1 MTDKVFVIGRR
12 NPDTDG
18 IASVIGYAYL
28 KKKITREDKYI
39 PVTAGLLEV
48 RTMKILD
55 FLLIKYPPLMEDL
68 NLHVSDI
75 MTKRVIVAPLGAP
88 VVEVFKIMVKEDIRV
103 VPVVDNEDKFFGL
116 VGFIDIA
123 KKSISTVVPD
133 VFRRVKTSIELM
145 SRSVSG
151 DVVNSVDGDE
161 EFISN
166 ITVVATSAERFCSA
180 IDTFDARGVVAVVG
194 DREDV
199 QRVAIEKKVR
209 CLVIFDGY
217 ELSEELLKLAKKNE
231 VSVICS
237 PYGAC
242 TTVGLIEWSA
252 PVYVIANKGEDTTRQ
267 GEKVDDIRER
277 MLTSPNRA
285 LPVIDEKTGKVLGVV
300 TRTDLAKYV
309 AKRVILIDHSD
320 TLNAPEGIFSCV
332 IKEIIDHHRFGD
344 IRLKEVAR
352 IRTEPWGSTS
362 AIVADEY
369 MRHDVKPE
377 RKIAFLLAAGIV
389 INTDFFEKAT
399 TTKKDKEM
407 FEWLIDVGGED
418 KESFISHIKN
428 L

>member
-1 MTDKVFVIGRR
+1 MTDKVFVVGRR

-18 IASVIGYAYL
+18 IASVIGYSYL
-28 KKKITREDKYI
+28 KKKITRKDNYV

-88 VVEVFKIMVKEDIRV
+88 IVEVFKIMVKEDIRV

-151 DVVNSVDGDE
+151 DVVNSVEGDE

-166 ITVVATSAERFCSA
+166 IITVATSAERFCSD
-180 IDTFDARGVVAVVG
+180 IDTFDTRGVVAVVG
-194 DREDV
+194 DREDA

-231 VSVICS
+231 VSVIYS

-252 PVYVIANKGEDTTRQ
+252 PVYVIANTGENTARQ

-285 LPVIDEKTGKVLGVV
+285 LPVIDEKTGKVLGVI
-300 TRTDLAKYV
+300 TRTDLAKHV

-332 IKEIIDHHRFGD
+332 IEEIIDHHRFGD
-344 IRLKEVAR
+344 IRLKKVAR
-352 IRTEPWGSTS
+352 IRTEPWSSTS

-369 MRHDVKPE
+369 MRHNIKPE
-377 RKIAFLLAAGIV
+377 RKIALLLAAGIV
-389 INTDFFEKAT
+389 MNTDFFEKAT

-407 FEWLIDVGGED
+407 FEWLINVGGKD
-418 KESFISHIKN
+418 KESFISNIKN

>member
-28 KKKITREDKYI
+28 KKKITREDKYV

-161 EFISN
+161 EFIAN

-180 IDTFDARGVVAVVG
+180 IDTFDAREVVAVIG

-199 QRVAIEKKVR
+199 QRVAIKKKVR

-217 ELSEELLKLAKKNE
+217 ELSEELLELAKKM
-231 VSVICS
+231 
-237 PYGAC
+237 
-242 TTVGLIEWSA
+242 
-252 PVYVIANKGEDTTRQ
+252 K
-267 GEKVDDIRER
+267 
-277 MLTSPNRA
+277 
-285 LPVIDEKTGKVLGVV
+285 
-300 TRTDLAKYV
+300 
-309 AKRVILIDHSD
+309 
-320 TLNAPEGIFSCV
+320 
-332 IKEIIDHHRFGD
+332 
-344 IRLKEVAR
+344 
-352 IRTEPWGSTS
+352 
-362 AIVADEY
+362 
-369 MRHDVKPE
+369 
-377 RKIAFLLAAGIV
+377 FLL
-389 INTDFFEKAT
+389 
-399 TTKKDKEM
+399 
-407 FEWLIDVGGED
+407 
-418 KESFISHIKN
+418 FI
-428 L
+428 LPMVLAPRLV

>member
-18 IASVIGYAYL
+18 TASVIGYSYL

-39 PVTAGLLEV
+39 PVSAGLLEV

-285 LPVIDEKTGKVLGVV
+285 LPVIDEKTEKVLGVV

-377 RKIAFLLAAGIV
+377 RKIALLLAAGIV

-407 FEWLIDVGGED
+407 FEWLMDVGGED

>member
-1 MTDKVFVIGRR
+1 MIDKVFVIGRR

-28 KKKITREDKYI
+28 KKKITREDKYV

-75 MTKRVIVAPLGAP
+75 MTKRVIAAPLGAP

-161 EFISN
+161 EFIAN

-180 IDTFDARGVVAVVG
+180 IDTFDAREVVAVIG

-199 QRVAIEKKVR
+199 QKVAIEKKVR

-252 PVYVIANKGEDTTRQ
+252 PVYVIANKGESTTRQ

-332 IKEIIDHHRFGD
+332 IEEIIDHHRFGD

-369 MRHDVKPE
+369 MRHDIKPE

-389 INTDFFEKAT
+389 INTDFFEKVT
-399 TTKKDKEM
+399 TTKKDKEI

>member
-28 KKKITREDKYI
+28 KKKITREDKYV

-55 FLLIKYPPLMEDL
+55 FVLIKYPPLMEDL

-199 QRVAIEKKVR
+199 QKVAIEKKVR

-252 PVYVIANKGEDTTRQ
+252 PVYVIANKGESTTRQ

-332 IKEIIDHHRFGD
+332 IEEIIDHHRFGD

-369 MRHDVKPE
+369 MRHDIKPE

-389 INTDFFEKAT
+389 INTDFFEKVT

>member
-252 PVYVIANKGEDTTRQ
+252 PVYVIANKGESTTRQ

-369 MRHDVKPE
+369 MRHGMKPE
-377 RKIAFLLAAGIV
+377 GKIAFLLAAGIV

-407 FEWLIDVGGED
+407 FEWLIGVGGED

>member
-1 MTDKVFVIGRR
+1 MTDRVFVIGRK

-28 KKKITREDKYI
+28 KNKITGEDRYV

-75 MTKRVIVAPLGAP
+75 MAKRVIVAPLGTP
-88 VVEVFKIMVKEDIRV
+88 IVEVFKIMVKEDIRV
-103 VPVVDNEDKFFGL
+103 VPVVDNENRFFGL

-151 DVVNSVDGDE
+151 DVVNSVDGGE
-161 EFISN
+161 EFIAN
-166 ITVVATSAERFCSA
+166 IMVVATSAERFCSD

-199 QRVAIEKKVR
+199 QRVAIEKRIR
-209 CLVIFDGY
+209 CLVICDGY
-217 ELSEELLKLAKKNE
+217 ELSEELLELARKNE
-231 VSVICS
+231 VSVIYS

-242 TTVGLIEWSA
+242 TTVGLIEWST
-252 PVYVIANKGEDTTRQ
+252 PVYTIANKGESVARQ
-267 GEKVDDIRER
+267 GERVNDIRER

-285 LPVIDEKTGKVLGVV
+285 LPVIDEKTGKVLGII
-300 TRTDLAKYV
+300 TRTDLAKHV
-309 AKRVILIDHSD
+309 ARRVILIDHSD

-332 IKEIIDHHRFGD
+332 VEEIIDHHRFGD
-344 IRLKEVAR
+344 IRLKEAAR

-369 MRHDVKPE
+369 MKHNLKPE
-377 RKIAFLLAAGIV
+377 RKIALLLAAGIM
-389 INTDFFEKAT
+389 INTEFFEKAT
-399 TTKKDKEM
+399 TTEKDKEM
-407 FEWLIDVGGED
+407 FEWLMDISGED
-418 KESFISHIKN
+418 KESFISRIKN

>member
-1 MTDKVFVIGRR
+1 MIDKVFVIGRR

-28 KKKITREDKYI
+28 KKKITREDKYV

-75 MTKRVIVAPLGAP
+75 MTKRVIAAPLGAP

-161 EFISN
+161 EFIAN

-180 IDTFDARGVVAVVG
+180 IDTFDAREVVAVIG

-252 PVYVIANKGEDTTRQ
+252 PVYVIANKGESTTRQ

-332 IKEIIDHHRFGD
+332 IEEIIDHHRFGD

-369 MRHDVKPE
+369 MRHDIKPE

-389 INTDFFEKAT
+389 INTDFFEKVT
-399 TTKKDKEM
+399 TTKKDKEI

>member
-1 MTDKVFVIGRR
+1 
-12 NPDTDG
+12 
-18 IASVIGYAYL
+18 
-28 KKKITREDKYI
+28 
-39 PVTAGLLEV
+39 
-48 RTMKILD
+48 
-55 FLLIKYPPLMEDL
+55 
-68 NLHVSDI
+68 
-75 MTKRVIVAPLGAP
+75 
-88 VVEVFKIMVKEDIRV
+88 
-103 VPVVDNEDKFFGL
+103 

-252 PVYVIANKGEDTTRQ
+252 PVYVIANKGESTTRQ

-332 IKEIIDHHRFGD
+332 IEEIIDHHRFGD

-369 MRHDVKPE
+369 MRHDIKPE

-389 INTDFFEKAT
+389 INTDFFEKVT

>member
-18 IASVIGYAYL
+18 IASVIGYSYL

-369 MRHDVKPE
+369 MRYSIKPE
-377 RKIAFLLAAGIV
+377 RKIALFLAAGIV

>member
-28 KKKITREDKYI
+28 KKKITREDKYV

-55 FLLIKYPPLMEDL
+55 FVLIKYPPLMEDL

-252 PVYVIANKGEDTTRQ
+252 PVYVIANKGESTTRQ

-332 IKEIIDHHRFGD
+332 IEEIIDHHRFGD

-369 MRHDVKPE
+369 MRHDIKPE

-389 INTDFFEKAT
+389 INTDFFEKVT

>member
-369 MRHDVKPE
+369 MRYSIKPE